1 MAGAMATER
10 TDLGMTARRL
20 ARTDVVS
27 VTPDTPIT
35 KTAQIMRDRT
45 VGSVLVI
52 EGDELIG
59 VVTDRDIAVE
69 VVADGSASLT
79 HEVTDLEMLTAQ
91 DVMTADPQS
100 VDADAKIQ
108 RVLRAMNDAHAR
120 RIPVVDDDHVV
131 GIIAFDDLVLH
142 LAGECTHVSAQ
153 LDSLA
158 EVIHAES
165 PSN

>member
-1 MAGAMATER
+1 MATER

-20 ARTDVVS
+20 ARADVVS

-35 KTAQIMRDRT
+35 ETAQIMRNRT
-45 VGSVLVI
+45 VGSVLVT
-52 EGDELIG
+52 ENDVLVG
-59 VVTDRDIAVE
+59 VVTDRDIAAE
-69 VVADGSASLT
+69 VVAANGSSSLT
-79 HEVTDLEMLTAQ
+79 HKDIDLKTLTAR

-100 VDADAKIQ
+100 VDADAKVQ

-120 RIPVVDDDHVV
+120 RIPVVDDNKVV

-142 LAGECTHVSAQ
+142 LAGECMHVSAQ

-165 PSN
+165 PPS

>member
-1 MAGAMATER
+1 MATER

-20 ARTDVVS
+20 ARRDVVS

-45 VGSVLVI
+45 VGSVLVT
-52 EGDELIG
+52 ENDELVG

-69 VVADGSASLT
+69 VVADDGSSSLT
-79 HEVTDLEMLTAQ
+79 HEDTDIEMLTAQ
-91 DVMTADPQS
+91 DVMTPNPQS

-108 RVLRAMNDAHAR
+108 RVLRAMNDAHVR
-120 RIPVVDDDHVV
+120 RIPIVDDHQVV
-131 GIIAFDDLVLH
+131 GVIAFDDLVLH

-158 EVIHAES
+158 EIVHAES
-165 PSN
+165 PPD